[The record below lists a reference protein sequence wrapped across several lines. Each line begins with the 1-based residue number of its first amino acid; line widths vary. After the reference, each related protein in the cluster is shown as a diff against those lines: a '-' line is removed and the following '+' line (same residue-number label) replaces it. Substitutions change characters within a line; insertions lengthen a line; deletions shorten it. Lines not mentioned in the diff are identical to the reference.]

1 MTEKQIK
8 CPKCMG
14 TGVIE
19 SISRWR
25 ALPEQK
31 CTLCDGSGVT
41 GPATDPSTEEEQE
54 DWEKYQNWQKK
65 DEKERIDE

>member
-54 DWEKYQNWQKK
+54 EQ
-65 DEKERIDE
+65 